1 VENSF
6 IYWNQFI
13 YPFYNTKFTKLP
25 DTGIKIKNGNGLLN
39 SIEKVPTTKSLA
51 LFVKVEEAS
60 GLKEWDSNDLSDPYC
75 VLQLNNQKK
84 STSII
89 GEV

>member
-1 VENSF
+1 M
-6 IYWNQFI
+6 
-13 YPFYNTKFTKLP
+13 
-25 DTGIKIKNGNGLLN
+25 
-39 SIEKVPTTKSLA
+39 PTTKYLA
-51 LFVKVEEAS
+51 LFAKVEEAS

-84 STSII
+84 NTSII